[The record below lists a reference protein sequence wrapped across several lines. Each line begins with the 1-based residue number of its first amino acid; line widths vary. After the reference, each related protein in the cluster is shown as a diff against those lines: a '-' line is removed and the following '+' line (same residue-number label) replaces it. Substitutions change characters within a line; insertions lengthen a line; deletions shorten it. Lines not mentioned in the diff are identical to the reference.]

1 MGLPSVCIEKT
12 GKSGFG
18 EEDQEFGFRHFKF
31 EMHIRPLSAAVKYAP
46 GYKNLEFREIIAL
59 GLGI

>member
-12 GKSGFG
+12 VGFG

-31 EMHIRPLSAAVKYAP
+31 EMHIRPLSAAVK
-46 GYKNLEFREIIAL
+46 
-59 GLGI
+59 